1 MRMSKSIL
9 VLSVLILCT
18 LQHLVPCRA
27 SPTVTDVQPYRI
39 PTTGNVSVT
48 VTVHDQPYADAI
60 QCQINPPPQG
70 TTHILNTTSLIFPGQ
85 RISKTQVM
93 CMNVP
98 KVTAPGPGILT
109 LTFLNHQ
116 ASPATKPTVLATN
129 VTYFTPIDWTVSKR
143 PYIHDLDVS
152 GDILF
157 KLDATYFQLNET
169 FTIAA
174 SLPAAGNATWE
185 WHLVATP
192 TTFPEYVLPLSFEQ
206 IKSSGTT
213 IHNDLQLTILRV
225 SDGTMYRSSRRF
237 HKVPS
242 PPSSS
247 TGKYR

>member
-1 MRMSKSIL
+1 MDNMFMFIAVL
-9 VLSVLILCT
+9 VLSVLI
-18 LQHLVPCRA
+18 PCRA
-27 SPTVTDVQPYRI
+27 LPTVTDVQPYRI
-39 PTTGNVSVT
+39 PTTGNVSIT
-48 VTVHDQPYADAI
+48 VSIHDQPFADAI
-60 QCQINPPPQG
+60 QCQINPPAKG
-70 TTHILNTTSLIFPGQ
+70 TTHVLNTTSTTFPGTMV
-85 RISKTQVM
+85 SKTQVM

-116 ASPATKPTVLATN
+116 ANPATKPTVLATN

-157 KLDATYFQLNET
+157 KLDATYFQPNET

-174 SLPAAGNATWE
+174 SLPAGNATWE
-185 WHLVATP
+185 WNLVATP
-192 TTFPEYVLPLSFEQ
+192 ATFPEYVLPLSFEQ

-213 IHNDLQLTILRV
+213 IHNDLQLTMFRV
-225 SDGTMYRSSRRF
+225 SDGTKYSSSRRF

-247 TGKYR
+247 TGKHR

>member
-1 MRMSKSIL
+1 MFGVFHVYLLSIL
-9 VLSVLILCT
+9 LLS
-18 LQHLVPCRA
+18 CRA
-27 SPTVTDVQPYRI
+27 SPAVTGIQPSRV
-39 PTTGNVSVT
+39 PTTGNISIT
-48 VTVHDQPYADAI
+48 VTIINLLNNENDSI
-60 QCQINPPPQG
+60 RCQINPPPKG
-70 TTHILNTTSLIFPGQ
+70 TTHILNTTSLTFPGK

-93 CMNVP
+93 CINVP
-98 KVTAPGPGILT
+98 RVTAPGPGILT